1 MVSSFGFLLWFLGAL
16 RVSVVKYNLLVAPH
30 RLEFAPD
37 RDTDLFA
44 AVPASAA
51 VFLLRGED
59 EAGEPYIS
67 KTSNLRRRL
76 QRLLGLADGQSR
88 KLNLRERVR
97 CVEWTATGSDFEAS
111 FLVYQTLRRE
121 FPKTYDK
128 RLRLRF
134 APLVKL
140 ILDNP
145 YPRAM
150 VTTRIAGAEARMLK
164 REIFTGLKPGA
175 STSPEPG
182 ASASLEPGA
191 STGPRGNSQYFGP
204 FATRVAAEKFA
215 NDALDLF
222 KMRRCTFDLEPD
234 PVFPGCIYSEM
245 KMCLA
250 PCFKGCTDEEYA
262 TEVGRVQQFFE
273 TGGRSLVREIERQRD
288 DASTHLDFE
297 AAAALHT
304 RLEKVKAARAQLP
317 DIVRRLEELNGVMV
331 QPSADRESVAL
342 FKIAGGAIC
351 APVSLN
357 VGQPTGAA
365 QLVAKPQSM
374 ESRITEA
381 LAAVEVRKPRS
392 ALERME
398 HLALLRRW
406 YYRTIKTGELFLA
419 ENGELPMR
427 RVVRGVSRVFRGE
440 KPTGDLSETAGDY
453 WKFRAREAGLPE
465 S

>member
-1 MVSSFGFLLWFLGAL
+1 MLSY
-16 RVSVVKYNLLVAPH
+16 RI
-30 RLEFAPD
+30 EFVPD
-37 RDTDLFA
+37 RDSELFA

-59 EAGEPYIS
+59 EASEPYVS

-76 QRLLGLADGQSR
+76 QRLLGLADGQTR

-97 CVEWTATGSDFEAS
+97 WVEWTATGSDFEAS
-111 FLVYQTLRRE
+111 FLLYQTLRHE
-121 FPKTYDK
+121 FPQTYDK

-145 YPRAM
+145 YPRAT
-150 VTTRIAGAEARMLK
+150 VTTRISGMK
-164 REIFTGLKPGA
+164 SGGGKG
-175 STSPEPG
+175 S
-182 ASASLEPGA
+182 
-191 STGPRGNSQYFGP
+191 SQYFGP

-222 KMRRCTFDLEPD
+222 KMRRCTFDLDPD
-234 PVFPGCIYSEM
+234 PAFPGCIYSEM

-250 PCFKGCTDEEYA
+250 PCFKGCTDDEYA
-262 TEVGRVQQFFE
+262 AEVGRVQQFFE
-273 TGGRSLVREIERQRD
+273 SRGQSLVREIERQRD
-288 DASTHLDFE
+288 EASTNLDFE
-297 AAAALHT
+297 AAAAMHT
-304 RLEKVKAARAQLP
+304 RLEKVKAARTQLP
-317 DIVRRLEELNGVMV
+317 DIVRRLDELNGVMV

-342 FKIAGGAIC
+342 FKIVGGRIC
-351 APVSLN
+351 APVALN

-365 QLVAKPQSM
+365 QLVSKPQSM
-374 ESRITEA
+374 ESRIGDA
-381 LAAVEVRKPRS
+381 LAAVEVPKLRG

-398 HLALLRRW
+398 HLALLKRW
-406 YYRTIKTGELFLA
+406 YYRTVKAGELFLA

-453 WKFRAREAGLPE
+453 WKFRAREAGLAE